1 MATTVD
7 VENPLRG
14 KSVDV
19 KNMKSVHSKSKTPPS
34 SGIVVVAKS
43 KDWSVYLDRK
53 TGNRFYRN
61 EKTGLDQRNMPA
73 IGWIQNMKSSKS
85 AGGKPNPNAH
95 NNMTVRRPSPPSITP

>member
-1 MATTVD
+1 MKAGGGRVAE
-7 VENPLRG
+7 ENL
-14 KSVDV
+14 SVV
-19 KNMKSVHSKSKTPPS
+19 QSKSKTPPS